1 MSQTLLQINN
11 EFNLW
16 NELTAV
22 EIVKSTSNM
31 IENMTSSNA
40 TVNNMSTTDLIKKM
54 STTDLIKNIK
64 TSKMIKSA
72 FLVRDNRVLTGYSVA
87 RFVRSLAP
95 LTPLTLSAAL
105 SFANAMLTP
114 LTLCSLVTFI
124 GSLTHF
130 AHPLAERF
138 KFLNI
143 CSKY

>member
-31 IENMTSSNA
+31 IENMTRSNA
-40 TVNNMSTTDLIKKM
+40 TVDNM

-72 FLVRDNRVLTGYSVA
+72 FLVRDNRVLMGYSVA
-87 RFVRSLAP
+87 CFVHLLAP
-95 LTPLTLSAAL
+95 LTPLTRSAAL
-105 SFANAMLTP
+105 RFATVVSLARYVHSLALLAPLTP
-114 LTLCSLVTFI
+114 SWD
-124 GSLTHF
+124 G
-130 AHPLAERF
+130 
-138 KFLNI
+138 
-143 CSKY
+143 

>member
-40 TVNNMSTTDLIKKM
+40 TVDNM

-87 RFVRSLAP
+87 RFVHLLAP
-95 LTPLTLSAAL
+95 LTLLTRSAAL
-105 SFANAMLTP
+105 RFATVVSLARYVHSLALLTALTP
-114 LTLCSLVTFI
+114 SWD
-124 GSLTHF
+124 G
-130 AHPLAERF
+130 
-138 KFLNI
+138 
-143 CSKY
+143 